1 MKFIE
6 VTEAGLY
13 QLINIDFI
21 QAIEWT
27 AEGDA
32 KIYLGHGFICP
43 DQSYKELVAMVRA
56 ADQEDKPK
64 KQPDDGEMSAEDG
77 LANFARMCD
86 YYTKHNPKVDV
97 SPVVHGY
104 WRNSLKNYQVA
115 ECSNCKKWYEPCPDE
130 KPSEEFYESFC
141 EDYKYCPGCGAKM
154 DLKETK
160 DV

>member
-1 MKFIE
+1 MSRFSRFIE

-56 ADQEDKPK
+56 AEDWAREH
-64 KQPDDGEMSAEDG
+64 PDDAD
-77 LANFARMCD
+77 
-86 YYTKHNPKVDV
+86 K
-97 SPVVHGY
+97 
-104 WRNSLKNYQVA
+104 
-115 ECSNCKKWYEPCPDE
+115 
-130 KPSEEFYESFC
+130 EE
-141 EDYKYCPGCGAKM
+141 
-154 DLKETK
+154 
-160 DV
+160 